1 MPAAVS
7 LNGTL
12 LAPDALPTVS
22 ALDAGLLHGVGLFET
37 LLGGVDA
44 SGEPHFAHLAE
55 HLERLETS
63 ALALNLARE
72 LNREALRADLV
83 NTLRASGLR
92 RARVRL
98 TLTPG
103 DTNLL
108 QQARAEAEGQN
119 VPPPSGPTVLVVAT
133 PAVEYPEELFER
145 GGSITIAD
153 LRVNPLNA
161 FESHKTLNYWPRL
174 HALAQAARRRAVE
187 ALVFNV
193 TNHVAGACVGNVLLV
208 KDDTIITPIA
218 RGEEQLVAGHGTPLP
233 SLALPSPVLPGTVR
247 AWALEWATARGMVVE
262 RRMLSIDDV
271 LAADEVLITNSGWGV
286 LPVVKVEK
294 EAIADGIPGP
304 TARDLRQAFL
314 ALLPA

>member
-1 MPAAVS
+1 MPASVS

-22 ALDAGLLHGVGLFET
+22 ALDAGLQHGVGLFET

-44 SGEPHFAHLAE
+44 QGEPHFAHLDE
-55 HLERLETS
+55 HLERLDTS
-63 ALALNLARE
+63 AQALNLARD

-92 RARVRL
+92 RARIRL

-108 QQARAEAEGQN
+108 QQARAEASGQA
-119 VPPPSGPTVLVVAT
+119 PPPPPAGPTVLVVAT
-133 PAVEYPEELFER
+133 PAVEYPREMFDR
-145 GGSITIAD
+145 GAAVTIAD
-153 LRVNPLNA
+153 LRVNPLNP
-161 FESHKTLNYWPRL
+161 FEAHKTLNYWPRL
-174 HALAQAARRRAVE
+174 HALAQGARKRAAE
-187 ALVFNV
+187 ALVFSV
-193 TNHVAGACVGNVLLV
+193 TNHLAGGCVSNVLLIKDGNVL
-208 KDDTIITPIA
+208 TPIA
-218 RGEEQLVAGHGTPLP
+218 RGEEQLVAGHGTP
-233 SLALPSPVLPGTVR
+233 LPSPVLPGTVR

-271 LAADEVLITNSGWGV
+271 LGADEVLLTNSGWGV

-294 EAIADGIPGP
+294 EPIADGIPGP
-304 TARDLRQAFL
+304 AGRDLLEAFL